1 MDNVFHVTDASRAN
15 DARGVAGRS
24 KCEMH
29 ETPARPRAEPR
40 FAARKAA
47 ANAVRAAAHSARE
60 TTSFAMP
67 FSTVAWRGTA
77 RRQPP
82 VAKSDAGGELAG
94 KRGGRDALFPLEN
107 PCGGAGGISGIG
119 SSNLADRCAVRKC
132 RVDWLVK
139 LARRFVGFSGSQSI
153 RVLIGVCL
161 ILGSS
166 ELLRILLSV
175 AVGFVSFG
183 FAPGCR
189 IRVGILRAEVI
200 RRRRDFSGER
210 FSREAGADQERDLRR
225 AAGRFRVQLSEFRF
239 ELGNT
244 RGVFVRE
251 LAGSRR
257 IQLFVPVIQSSSAH
271 ARSIGRLRFCMME
284 LPQPRPFGTEGR
296 KATHDFLSLCSHSTL
311 HHQDPRPPPSSQD
324 NFLKTHDF
332 LGKTSAKEEATS
344 EISSSL
350 ERPPPPAPPVPA
362 LPPQHSVEHV
372 LPGGIGTYSIS
383 HISFFNN
390 QNLPKPEAAI
400 FTVAQASSTDR
411 TDENS
416 NCSSYTNSGFT
427 LWDESAAKK
436 GKTGKENVPSASVR
450 EAEVKLGPWSASE
463 RPSHSSCNN
472 NHRNSFSSLSSSQPS
487 GAKRKSFMDMI
498 RSAKSGSNQEEELD
512 DDGAEFVLKKETSP
526 IPRGELRVKVDR
538 KISDQKASTPRSK
551 HSATEQ
557 RRRSKIND
565 RFQMLRSLIPNS
577 DQKRDK
583 ASFLL
588 EVIEYI
594 QYLQEKVTNY
604 EGSFQGWSQEPAK
617 IIPLRNGQRPT
628 DDYVD
633 QSGNINSG
641 SGPALVFAA
650 KVDENNIA
658 MAPAIFRSANNPLE
672 PEMGS
677 ATAFKSVEPHPGM
690 TNRAAPFPNIS
701 RIKSLTNECSAS
713 TNKLNE
719 EKLTIEGG
727 TISIS
732 NVYSQGLLNTLTQ
745 ALQNSG
751 VDLSQASI
759 SVQIELGKQAN
770 GRNASSSSIPK
781 DSEAR
786 NQGVTRPRATGEN
799 ADLALKKLKTGK
811 R

>member
-1 MDNVFHVTDASRAN
+1 
-15 DARGVAGRS
+15 
-24 KCEMH
+24 
-29 ETPARPRAEPR
+29 
-40 FAARKAA
+40 
-47 ANAVRAAAHSARE
+47 
-60 TTSFAMP
+60 
-67 FSTVAWRGTA
+67 
-77 RRQPP
+77 
-82 VAKSDAGGELAG
+82 
-94 KRGGRDALFPLEN
+94 
-107 PCGGAGGISGIG
+107 
-119 SSNLADRCAVRKC
+119 
-132 RVDWLVK
+132 
-139 LARRFVGFSGSQSI
+139 
-153 RVLIGVCL
+153 
-161 ILGSS
+161 
-166 ELLRILLSV
+166 
-175 AVGFVSFG
+175 
-183 FAPGCR
+183 
-189 IRVGILRAEVI
+189 
-200 RRRRDFSGER
+200 
-210 FSREAGADQERDLRR
+210 
-225 AAGRFRVQLSEFRF
+225 
-239 ELGNT
+239 
-244 RGVFVRE
+244 
-251 LAGSRR
+251 
-257 IQLFVPVIQSSSAH
+257 
-271 ARSIGRLRFCMME
+271 MME
-284 LPQPRPFGTEGR
+284 LPQPRQFGTEGR

-311 HHQDPRPPPSSQD
+311 HHQDPRPPPSQD

-350 ERPPPPAPPVPA
+350 ERPPPPAPPP
-362 LPPQHSVEHV
+362 LPLPQHSVEHV

-383 HISFFNN
+383 HISYFNN
-390 QNLPKPEAAI
+390 QNLPKPEATI

-450 EAEVKLGPWSASE
+450 EAEVKLGPWVASE
-463 RPSHSSCNN
+463 RPSHSSSNN
-472 NHRNSFSSLSSSQPS
+472 NNRPS
-487 GAKRKSFMDMI
+487 GAKNKSFMDMI

-512 DDGAEFVLKKETSP
+512 DDDGEFLLKKETSP
-526 IPRGELRVKVDR
+526 VPKGELRVKVDG
-538 KISDQKASTPRSK
+538 KSSDQKANTPRSK

-594 QYLQEKVTNY
+594 QFLQEKVTNY
-604 EGSFQGWSQEPAK
+604 EGSFQGWNQEPAK
-617 IIPLRNGQRPT
+617 MMPLRNGQRPR
-628 DDYVD
+628 DNYVD
-633 QSGNINSG
+633 QSRNINSG
-641 SGPALVFAA
+641 SSPALVFAA

-658 MAPAIFRSANNPLE
+658 MAPAIFRSAPNPLE

-677 ATAFKSVEPHPGM
+677 VTAFKSVEHHPGM
-690 TNRAAPFPNIS
+690 TNRAVPFPMSLQPNISNCVRGSGAVARGDPNLENKASQPLTQIS

-713 TNKLNE
+713 TDKLKE
-719 EKLTIEGG
+719 EELTIEGG

-770 GRNASSSSIPK
+770 GRNATSSSLPK
-781 DSEAR
+781 DTEAR
-786 NQGVTRPRATGEN
+786 NQGVTRPRAAGEN
-799 ADLALKKLKTGK
+799 AEPTLKKLKTGK
-811 R
+811 S